1 MKTAINEYLIQ
12 HSLKS
17 GGIKEHSRWVKVPGT
32 TLTETSEYMS
42 MEKNNIDIWKKKQLD
57 IDIRD
62 IVNNT
67 INTSPT
73 IN

>member
-1 MKTAINEYLIQ
+1 
-12 HSLKS
+12 
-17 GGIKEHSRWVKVPGT
+17 
-32 TLTETSEYMS
+32 

-67 INTSPT
+67 INTNPS